1 MINVKELSKIF
12 RDPQRKEFRAV
23 DSISFE
29 CKPGEIFGLLGP
41 NGAGKT
47 TTLRMLSTLLAPTGG
62 TAIINEFDITSDPDS
77 VRASIG
83 FLSSTTGLYPRLT
96 PREILIFFGRLNGFD
111 RDRAKS
117 RAEQLIDTHGIRE
130 YANVRCEKL
139 SSGMK
144 QKVSIAR
151 ATVTDP
157 PVLIFDEPTVGLD
170 VLAAAQT
177 LKAVEDYRANG
188 KCVLYSTHI
197 MSEAEKL
204 CDRIGIIHQGRIIA
218 IGSLEILRNQT
229 GHRYLEDIFISLIN
243 GSESRSKP

>member
-1 MINVKELSKIF
+1 MIHVKEITKVF
-12 RDPQRKEFRAV
+12 KDPQRKEFRAV
-23 DSISFE
+23 DGISFE

-47 TTLRMLSTLLAPTGG
+47 TTLRMLSTLLTPSEG
-62 TAIINEFDITSDPDS
+62 TAVINGFDIRLDPDR

-96 PREILIFFGRLNGFD
+96 PREILMFFGRLSGYSAE
-111 RDRAKS
+111 RA
-117 RAEQLIDTHGIRE
+117 RARADELIDVHGIRE
-130 YANVRCEKL
+130 YAQVRCEKL

-151 ATVTDP
+151 ATITDP

-177 LKAVEDYRANG
+177 LKAVEDHRCKG
-188 KCVLYSTHI
+188 KCILYSTHI

-204 CDRIGIIHQGRIIA
+204 CDRIAIIHQGRIAA
-218 IGSLEILRNQT
+218 IGSLDELRNQT
-229 GHRYLEDIFISLIN
+229 GHRYLEDIFISLIDGSAN
-243 GSESRSKP
+243 GSQL